1 MLDNYVNSLYDVDT
15 LNEKNIYA
23 NKILKNGVSLWEY
36 RKKNWF

>member
-1 MLDNYVNSLYDVDT
+1 MLDNYVNPLYDVDT
-15 LNEKNIYA
+15 LNKNIYA

>member
-1 MLDNYVNSLYDVDT
+1 MLDNYVNPLYDVDT
-15 LNEKNIYA
+15 LNENIYA